1 MGFASNIGQSSLPFV
16 ALRYRR
22 VLYMPFYSNEEVL
35 FSQMLRSAR
44 NQIECA
50 FGRLKTRW
58 QILQRP
64 LGIASN

>member
-1 MGFASNIGQSSLPFV
+1 
-16 ALRYRR
+16 
-22 VLYMPFYSNEEVL
+22 MPFYSNEEVL

-50 FGRLKTRW
+50 FGRLKARW

-64 LGIASN
+64 LGIASNWQCLKFDIRSLCVKEFL